1 MLIHHKL
8 KELHPLPTTISTQRS
23 VVTLNLEG
31 KRKREGEVM
40 LMTDFIQR
48 AKVKTGIKSITQSIA
63 PPRTLFIL
71 EEKKQIKPYHSSSFG
86 IHTISNDQ

>member
-1 MLIHHKL
+1 
-8 KELHPLPTTISTQRS
+8 
-23 VVTLNLEG
+23 
-31 KRKREGEVM
+31 M